1 MWHAIHFRNGA
12 SRVALD
18 DKIEQNSEL
27 LASHRM
33 VKELTKSRRH
43 ACPQCDYKTGKVSD
57 LRKHVRTVHEQRR
70 DHACPQCDAAYGK
83 ASHLRT
89 HVRSV
94 HEQRR
99 DHACPQC
106 DAAFGEAST
115 LRRHVRTVHN
125 AAAEK
130 KKKAREEAKAKK
142 AKARAVRIAEN
153 RKNSK
158 KSSEVNEVLHKRARA
173 QAESFERRMYE
184 NQEQMTEQER
194 ALLAIRPAFVASN
207 RNNSSYYAARSDV
220 SMVKNWVAAVPAF
233 IPFFG

>member
-1 MWHAIHFRNGA
+1 MG
-12 SRVALD
+12 
-18 DKIEQNSEL
+18 
-27 LASHRM
+27 
-33 VKELTKSRRH
+33 KEPKSRRH
-43 ACPQCDYKTGKVSD
+43 ACPQCDYKARDVTD
-57 LRKHVRTVHEQRR
+57 LSRHVRTVHEQRREHACTQCKKAFGQAGNLRVHVRAVHEQRR
-70 DHACPQCDAAYGK
+70 DHACPQCY
-83 ASHLRT
+83 
-89 HVRSV
+89 
-94 HEQRR
+94 
-99 DHACPQC
+99 
-106 DAAFGEAST
+106 AAFGSAGHLS
-115 LRRHVRTVHN
+115 RHVRTVHN

-130 KKKAREEAKAKK
+130 KKKARGEVKAKK
-142 AKARAVRIAEN
+142 AKALAARIAEN

-158 KSSEVNEVLHKRARA
+158 KSSEVNKVLHKRARA